1 MSGDLTTIQ
10 ISKMTRDQLRVLGRK
25 GETYDQVLNRLI
37 ELARR
42 FAFFED
48 IDRILETEE
57 FVPLEGA

>member
-37 ELARR
+37 ELARSR
-42 FAFFED
+42 VSRRSRLPRD
-48 IDRILETEE
+48 PD
-57 FVPLEGA
+57 GG